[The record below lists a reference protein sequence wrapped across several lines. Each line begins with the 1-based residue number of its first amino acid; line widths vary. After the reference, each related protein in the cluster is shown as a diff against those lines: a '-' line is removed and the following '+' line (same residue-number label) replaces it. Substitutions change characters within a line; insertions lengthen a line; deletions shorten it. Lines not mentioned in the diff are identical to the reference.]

1 MKSLRTRVVILA
13 SLVLATFLG
22 FTAIA
27 LNRAFTNTALEL
39 VHERLQAQTYA
50 LLAAADAQ
58 PDGTFSVAG
67 LRDPRF
73 SLPDSGLYATIRD
86 QAGREIWRSASLLDH
101 TLELPEPTRSGEAQF
116 GETPTSWHDDV
127 FFLGYRVH
135 WEVATGQERIFDL
148 HVAQTRSGFDD
159 QVARFRTDLW
169 RWLAGLAV
177 GLLVMQALVLRIGL
191 SPLPRLAQQ
200 LRAIESGQRELLSE
214 NQPSELRALVS
225 NMNNLIRF
233 GRTSLERHRNALAD
247 LAHALKTPL
256 AVLRGV
262 ADDLPHDLPGDSP
275 HDLPSNNAQ
284 LRRTL
289 NDCVAR
295 MDEAISYRMRR
306 ASAAGASSLM
316 TPIDVRTLAERI
328 RSALLKV
335 YADKNLHLKVSGNAR
350 VQADEGDLS
359 EVLGNLLD
367 NACKWANGTVQL
379 RIDTETKGG
388 LRIVVEDDGPGIAV
402 EQRSHI
408 LQRGVRADE
417 HAPGQGLGLALAREL
432 VVDHYGGYI
441 ALDESAS
448 GGAKVTV
455 FLDVPTD

>member
-1 MKSLRTRVVILA
+1 MNSLRTRVVILA

-27 LNRAFTNTALEL
+27 LNRAFTSTALEL

-58 PDGTFSVAG
+58 PDGTFIVAG

-73 SLPDSGLYATIRD
+73 SLPDSGLYAIIRD
-86 QAGREIWRSASLLDH
+86 QSGREIWRSASLLDH
-101 TLELPEPTRSGEAQF
+101 TLDLPEPTLSGEAEF
-116 GETPTSWHDDV
+116 GETSTTWHDDV

-135 WEVATGQERIFDL
+135 WEVAPGKERTFNL
-148 HVAQTRSGFDD
+148 HVAQTRTGFDD

-169 RWLAGLAV
+169 RWLAGLAA

-191 SPLPRLAQQ
+191 SPLPRLAKQ

-225 NMNNLIRF
+225 NMNHLIRF

-256 AVLRGV
+256 AVLRGA
-262 ADDLPHDLPGDSP
+262 ADDLPDAHSEM
-275 HDLPSNNAQ
+275 
-284 LRRTL
+284 RRTL

-295 MDEAISYRMRR
+295 MDEALSYRMRR
-306 ASAAGASSLM
+306 ASAAGASSL
-316 TPIDVRTLAERI
+316 TAPIDVHTLAERI
-328 RSALLKV
+328 RGALLKV
-335 YADKNLHLKVSGNAR
+335 YADKNLRLDVLGNAR

-359 EVLGNLLD
+359 EILGNLLD
-367 NACKWANGTVQL
+367 NACKWANGIVQL
-379 RIDTETKGG
+379 RIDTQAKGG
-388 LRIVVEDDGPGIAV
+388 LRLVVEDDGPGIAL

-417 HAPGQGLGLALAREL
+417 HAPGQGLGLGLVREL
-432 VVDHYGGYI
+432 VVDHYGGYLS
-441 ALDESAS
+441 LDESAS

-455 FLDVPTD
+455 FLDAPTD

>member
-1 MKSLRTRVVILA
+1 MNSLRTRMVFLA
-13 SLVLATFLG
+13 SLVLITFLG
-22 FTAIA
+22 FTALA

-50 LLAAADAQ
+50 LLAAADVQA
-58 PDGTFSVAG
+58 DGTFDVAG

-73 SLPDSGLYATIRD
+73 SLPDSGLYAIIRD

-101 TLELPEPTRSGEAQF
+101 TLDLPEPTRSGEAEF
-116 GETPTSWHDDV
+116 GETATSWHDDV
-127 FFLGYRVH
+127 FYLGYRVH
-135 WEVATGQERIFDL
+135 WEVNPGQERIFNL
-148 HVAQTRSGFDD
+148 HIAQTRTGFDD
-159 QVARFRTDLW
+159 QVARFRSDLW
-169 RWLAGLAV
+169 RWLAGLAL

-214 NQPSELRALVS
+214 DQPSELRALVI

-256 AVLRGV
+256 AVLRG
-262 ADDLPHDLPGDSP
+262 ATEDLSDDVPGGD
-275 HDLPSNNAQ
+275 AG
-284 LRRTL
+284 LRNTL
-289 NDCVAR
+289 NDCVTR

-306 ASAAGASSLM
+306 ASAAGASSLA
-316 TPIDVRTLAERI
+316 TPVDVHTLAERI
-328 RSALLKV
+328 CSALLKV
-335 YADKNLHLKVSGNAR
+335 YADKSLHLEVSGTAR
-350 VQADEGDLS
+350 IQADEGDLS
-359 EVLGNLLD
+359 EILGNLLD
-367 NACKWANGTVQL
+367 NACKWANSSVQL
-379 RIDTETKGG
+379 LIDTEDNGG
-388 LRIVVEDDGPGIAV
+388 MRLVVEDDGPGIAM

-417 HAPGQGLGLALAREL
+417 QEPGQGLGLALVREL
-432 VVDHYGGYI
+432 VVDHYGGYVS
-441 ALDESAS
+441 LDESAR

-455 FLDVPTD
+455 FLDAPTD